1 MHPTHIYVSHAIQ
14 ILKNP
19 PEYTMQNRVQ
29 SGRNTKND
37 MHAHLLG
44 ITCQLHEFHANH
56 PQTVTPYNSQSLF
69 SGTQL
74 TLPITMG
81 NNTIFL
87 LQKV

>member
-1 MHPTHIYVSHAIQ
+1 MR
-14 ILKNP
+14 
-19 PEYTMQNRVQ
+19 NRVQ

-37 MHAHLLG
+37 THAHLLA
-44 ITCQLHEFHANH
+44 IACQLHEFHANH
-56 PQTVTPYNSQSLF
+56 PQNVTPYNSQNLF

-74 TLPITMG
+74 TLPITMV